1 MRVTPSGS
9 PSVYCITIVQYKKTQ
24 LMKKILLLVTA
35 LMLLSVPGFS
45 QFGIKGG
52 FNFTSFGDIDLSK
65 DATVKTAFEKKT
77 GYHVGLLYKVKIPA
91 IGLAIQP
98 ELLYSKVMG
107 DLTVAGTPAGNSNN
121 TPVPPTNAS
130 STEMKMT
137 YLQLP
142 VALQW
147 GVDLMLFRP
156 YIQAVPYIGYSF
168 AKDNGNKDIEWD
180 VNKFRYGVGLGAGLD
195 IWKLQISGRYCW
207 DLGKVADFKWQ
218 GTKTFKGGKN
228 KGFELSL
235 AILF

>member
-1 MRVTPSGS
+1 
-9 PSVYCITIVQYKKTQ
+9 
-24 LMKKILLLVTA
+24 MKKILLLATA

-52 FNFTSFGDIDLSK
+52 FNFTSFGDIDLGK
-65 DATVKTAFEKKT
+65 DATYKTAFEKKT
-77 GYHVGLLYKVKIPA
+77 GYHVGLLYKVKIPM

-98 ELLYSKVMG
+98 ELLYSQVQG
-107 DLTVAGTPAGNSNN
+107 DLSISKTSSQSVSGTTSN
-121 TPVPPTNAS
+121 V
-130 STEMKMT
+130 KMT

-156 YIQAVPYIGYSF
+156 FLQAVPYIGYSF
-168 AKDNGNKDIEWD
+168 ARDNGNKDLEWD
-180 VNKFRYGVGLGAGLD
+180 VNKFRYGIGLGAGID
-195 IWKLQISGRYCW
+195 IWKLQVSGRYCW
-207 DLGKVADFKWQ
+207 DLGKVADFEWQ

>member
-1 MRVTPSGS
+1 MCAGLFKVFTNNPK
-9 PSVYCITIVQYKKTQ
+9 PE

-35 LMLLSVPGFS
+35 FLLLSVQGFS

-52 FNFTSFGDIDLSK
+52 LNFNSFGDVNLGK
-65 DATVKTAFEKKT
+65 DANYKTVFEKRT
-77 GYHVGLLYKVKIPA
+77 GYHIGLLYRVKVPL

-98 ELLYSKVMG
+98 ELLYSKT
-107 DLTVAGTPAGNSNN
+107 LTNVSISDKSSNSTSGN
-121 TPVPPTNAS
+121 
-130 STEMKMT
+130 MKMT

-147 GVDLMLFRP
+147 GIDLMLFRP
-156 YIQAVPYIGYSF
+156 FIQAVPYVGYSF
-168 AKDNGNKDIEWD
+168 ARSNSLKNLEWD

-195 IWKLQISGRYCW
+195 IWKLQISGKYSW
-207 DLGKVADFKWQ
+207 DLGKATDFKWQ
-218 GTKTFKGGKN
+218 GVKTFEGGKS

>member
-1 MRVTPSGS
+1 
-9 PSVYCITIVQYKKTQ
+9 
-24 LMKKILLLVTA
+24 MKKILLIATA

-52 FNFTSFGDIDLSK
+52 FNFTSFGDIDLGK
-65 DATVKTAFEKKT
+65 DATYKTAFEKKT
-77 GYHVGLLYKVKIPA
+77 GFHVGMLYKFKIPM

-98 ELLYSKVMG
+98 ELLYSQVQG
-107 DLTVAGTPAGNSNN
+107 DLSISKTSSQSVSGTTSN
-121 TPVPPTNAS
+121 V
-130 STEMKMT
+130 KMT

-156 YIQAVPYIGYSF
+156 YLQVVPYVGV
-168 AKDNGNKDIEWD
+168 ALDNATGNKNLEWD
-180 VNKFRYGVGLGAGLD
+180 LNKFRYGIGLGAGID
-195 IWKLQISGRYCW
+195 IWKLQVSGRYCW
-207 DLGKVADFKWQ
+207 DLGKVADFEWQ

>member
-1 MRVTPSGS
+1 
-9 PSVYCITIVQYKKTQ
+9 
-24 LMKKILLLVTA
+24 MKKILLIATA

-52 FNFTSFGDIDLSK
+52 FNFTSFGDIDLGK
-65 DATVKTAFEKKT
+65 DATYKTAFEKKT
-77 GYHVGLLYKVKIPA
+77 GYHVGLLYKVKIPM

-98 ELLYSKVMG
+98 ELLYSQVQG
-107 DLTVAGTPAGNSNN
+107 DLSISKTSSQSVSGTTSN
-121 TPVPPTNAS
+121 V
-130 STEMKMT
+130 KMT

-156 YIQAVPYIGYSF
+156 FLQAVPYIGYSF
-168 AKDNGNKDIEWD
+168 ARDNGNKDLEWD
-180 VNKFRYGVGLGAGLD
+180 VNKFRYGIGLGAGID
-195 IWKLQISGRYCW
+195 IWKLQVSGRYCW
-207 DLGKVADFKWQ
+207 DLGKVADFEWQ
-218 GTKTFKGGKN
+218 GVKTFEGGKN

>member
-1 MRVTPSGS
+1 
-9 PSVYCITIVQYKKTQ
+9 
-24 LMKKILLLVTA
+24 MKKILLIATA

-52 FNFTSFGDIDLSK
+52 FNFTSFGDIDLGK
-65 DATVKTAFEKKT
+65 DATYKTAFEKKT
-77 GYHVGLLYKVKIPA
+77 GYHVGLLYKVKIPM

-98 ELLYSKVMG
+98 ELLYSQVQG
-107 DLTVAGTPAGNSNN
+107 DLSISKTSSQSVSGTTSN
-121 TPVPPTNAS
+121 V
-130 STEMKMT
+130 KMT

-156 YIQAVPYIGYSF
+156 FLQAVPYIGYSF
-168 AKDNGNKDIEWD
+168 ARDNGNKDLEWD
-180 VNKFRYGVGLGAGLD
+180 VNKFRYGIGLGAGID
-195 IWKLQISGRYCW
+195 IWKLQVSGRYCW
-207 DLGKVADFKWQ
+207 DLGKVADFEWQ

>member
-1 MRVTPSGS
+1 
-9 PSVYCITIVQYKKTQ
+9 
-24 LMKKILLLVTA
+24 MKKILLLVTA

-52 FNFTSFGDIDLSK
+52 FNFTSFGDIDLGK
-65 DATVKTAFEKKT
+65 DATYKTAFEKKT
-77 GYHVGLLYKVKIPA
+77 GYHVGLLYKVKIPM

-98 ELLYSKVMG
+98 ELLYSQVQG
-107 DLTVAGTPAGNSNN
+107 DLSISKTSSQSVSGTTSN
-121 TPVPPTNAS
+121 V
-130 STEMKMT
+130 KMT

-156 YIQAVPYIGYSF
+156 FLQAVPYIGYSF
-168 AKDNGNKDIEWD
+168 ARDNGNKDLEWD
-180 VNKFRYGVGLGAGLD
+180 VNKFRYGIGLGAGID
-195 IWKLQISGRYCW
+195 IWKLQVSGRYCW
-207 DLGKVADFKWQ
+207 DLGKVADFEWQ
-218 GTKTFKGGKN
+218 GVKTFEGGKN

>member
-1 MRVTPSGS
+1 
-9 PSVYCITIVQYKKTQ
+9 
-24 LMKKILLLVTA
+24 MKKILLLVTA

-52 FNFTSFGDIDLSK
+52 FNFTSFGDIDLGK
-65 DATVKTAFEKKT
+65 DATYKTAFEKKT
-77 GYHVGLLYKVKIPA
+77 GYHVGLLYKVKIPM

-98 ELLYSKVMG
+98 ELLYSQVQG
-107 DLTVAGTPAGNSNN
+107 DLSISKTSSQSVSGTTSN
-121 TPVPPTNAS
+121 V
-130 STEMKMT
+130 KMT

-156 YIQAVPYIGYSF
+156 FLQAVPYIGYSF
-168 AKDNGNKDIEWD
+168 ARDNGNKDLEWD
-180 VNKFRYGVGLGAGLD
+180 VNKFRYGIGLGAGID
-195 IWKLQISGRYCW
+195 IWKLQVSGRYCW
-207 DLGKVADFKWQ
+207 DLGKVADFEWQ

>member
-1 MRVTPSGS
+1 
-9 PSVYCITIVQYKKTQ
+9 
-24 LMKKILLLVTA
+24 MKKILLLVTA

-52 FNFTSFGDIDLSK
+52 FNFTSFGDIDLGK
-65 DATVKTAFEKKT
+65 DATYKTAFEKKT
-77 GYHVGLLYKVKIPA
+77 GYHVGLLYKVKIPM

-98 ELLYSKVMG
+98 ELLYSQVQG
-107 DLTVAGTPAGNSNN
+107 DLSISKTSSQSVSGSTSN
-121 TPVPPTNAS
+121 V
-130 STEMKMT
+130 KMT

-156 YIQAVPYIGYSF
+156 FLQAVPYIGYSF
-168 AKDNGNKDIEWD
+168 ARDNGNKDLEWD
-180 VNKFRYGVGLGAGLD
+180 VNKFRYGIGLGAGID
-195 IWKLQISGRYCW
+195 IWKLQVSGRYCW
-207 DLGKVADFKWQ
+207 DLGKVADFEWQ

>member
-1 MRVTPSGS
+1 
-9 PSVYCITIVQYKKTQ
+9 
-24 LMKKILLLVTA
+24 MKKILLLVTA

-52 FNFTSFGDIDLSK
+52 FNFTSFGDIDLGK
-65 DATVKTAFEKKT
+65 DATYKTAFEKKT
-77 GYHVGLLYKVKIPA
+77 GYHVGLLYKVKIPV

-98 ELLYSKVMG
+98 ELLYSQVQG
-107 DLTVAGTPAGNSNN
+107 DLSISKTSSQSVSGTTSN
-121 TPVPPTNAS
+121 V
-130 STEMKMT
+130 KMT

-156 YIQAVPYIGYSF
+156 FLQAVPYIGYSF
-168 AKDNGNKDIEWD
+168 ARDNGNKDLEWD
-180 VNKFRYGVGLGAGLD
+180 VNKFRYGIGLGAGID
-195 IWKLQISGRYCW
+195 IWKLQVSGRYCW
-207 DLGKVADFKWQ
+207 DLGKVADFEWQ